1 MAMTVKEFVQDF
13 KEKKIKNTQI
23 NENAVAEYITK
34 TLEVKGYL
42 PFKFKREMVEMIVR
56 ENITV
61 VNGLKKSDAISQY
74 VSFITAML
82 KAHTNLEFSDNPI
95 DDYDALAESGLLA
108 PVVETFKA
116 SYDEC
121 DILLKM
127 ALAAELED
135 NNFNAIVA
143 KFLDGILDRL
153 DDVVWALEDK
163 LGELDLNDIVGT
175 YFKPEDLEKLSKFL
189 SKYGK

>member
-1 MAMTVKEFVQDF
+1 MKISEFVQDF

-42 PFKFKREMVEMIVR
+42 PFKFKREMVEMIAR

-82 KAHTNLEFSDNPI
+82 KAHTNLEFSENPI
-95 DDYDALAESGLLA
+95 DDYDVLAESGLLA
-108 PVVETFKA
+108 PVIDSFKA

-135 NNFNAIVA
+135 NNVNALVG
-143 KFLDGILDRL
+143 KFLDGVLDRL
-153 DDVVWALEDK
+153 DDVIWAIEDK
-163 LGELDLNDIVGT
+163 LEDVDLQEIIGA
-175 YFKPEDLEKLSKFL
+175 YFKQEDLAKLSKFL
-189 SKYGK
+189 NKYGK